1 MLKMK
6 SLVKNPVHTEIIVTQ
21 FFIDDVMSQRLDLIE
36 FSKKYSTW
44 IDFIEPTFIDYFE
57 SREASI
63 KALPDFFPRRS
74 SFLAFVREYCLD
86 KKIINIESFLS
97 IRLRSDTSYYKLAS
111 GKWTKID
118 ARWENGIRRI
128 DKDGN
133 AKEIFSYCDSDKKMT
148 DDVLLLS
155 R

>member
-1 MLKMK
+1 MK

-21 FFIDDVMSQRLDLIE
+21 FFIDDVMSQKLDLIE
-36 FSKKYSTW
+36 FSKKYGTW

-57 SREASI
+57 SRKASI
-63 KALPDFFPRRS
+63 EALPDFFPKRA
-74 SFLAFVREYCLD
+74 SFLAFVKEYGLE
-86 KKIINIESFLS
+86 KKIIDIESFLS